1 MSAAGGARSSTP
13 GGDGTGGIMITTA
26 RGYNETRVSHVPFPG
41 VVAELVD
48 NNAKFCRGGG
58 F

>member
-1 MSAAGGARSSTP
+1 
-13 GGDGTGGIMITTA
+13 MITTA